1 MRAALALL
9 VAVVL
14 AVGGSPGV
22 WAGEEVIG
30 QGRFVGKSGH
40 KTSGGVRLVRTDTGV
55 KVVLEGDFR
64 FDGAP
69 DPKVG
74 LGRGGY
80 DKSAKLSALRKNR
93 GEQSYDL
100 PASLDPARYDEVWVW
115 CEQYAV
121 PLGFAKL
128 K

>member
-1 MRAALALL
+1 MRAALTVL

-14 AVGGSPGV
+14 VAWASSGV
-22 WAGEEVIG
+22 WAAEQVIG

-40 KTSGGVRLVRTDTGV
+40 KTSGGVRLVKTDTGY
-55 KVVLEGDFR
+55 KVVLEGDFS

-80 DKSAKLSALRKNR
+80 DKAAQLSALRANR

-115 CEQYAV
+115 CEKYAV

>member
-9 VAVVL
+9 VALVL
-14 AVGGSPGV
+14 AVGASPGV
-22 WAGEEVIG
+22 WAGEQVIG

-55 KVVLEGDFR
+55 KVVLEGDFS

-80 DKSAKLSALRKNR
+80 DRAAKLSALRQNR

-115 CEQYAV
+115 CEKYAV

-128 K
+128 Q